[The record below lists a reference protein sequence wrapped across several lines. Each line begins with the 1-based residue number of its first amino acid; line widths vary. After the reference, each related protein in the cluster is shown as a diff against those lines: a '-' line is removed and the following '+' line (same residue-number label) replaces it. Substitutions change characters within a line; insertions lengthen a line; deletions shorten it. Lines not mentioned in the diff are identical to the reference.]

1 MTTPTPIRVKCP
13 KCGAVARG
21 NDSHLA
27 RDIKCPRCQEV
38 VRFVPVTDQP
48 SRPAHDP
55 ISQPQTP
62 PHSQPEPTSIFA
74 GTTFFFNNDGISQDS
89 EQHDTQVIPG
99 QEPPGHASSSIFQTN
114 EYSASI
120 FQFDNNQKIT
130 ASIAGGG
137 LLILGL
143 SPFFWWLKFGGGGIT
158 GLAGDGKILLAVT
171 VVAAAA
177 YTAVIVKRKWL
188 APVLLTVQ
196 AWGTIV
202 MFWMG
207 ALIWKVGSILN
218 SPDVED
224 NSFAVMSSAMISP
237 GAGLYLG
244 LIGGITVSAALGF
257 LAGRLLLAEGNLKLF
272 YTSQGIACALGIL
285 LAFLVGPDYTPTN
298 ESSVQNTEQSVDGE
312 WQETHN
318 VSDTQ
323 LDEMAARYQH
333 LTRERRR
340 STLETICQLGQ

>member
-74 GTTFFFNNDGISQDS
+74 GTTFFFNNDSISQDS
-89 EQHDTQVIPG
+89 EQHDTQVIPTG
-99 QEPPGHASSSIFQTN
+99 QEPPEHASSSIFQTN

-120 FQFDNNQKIT
+120 FQFDNHQKIT

-143 SPFFWWLKFGGGGIT
+143 SPFFWWLKFGGGGRT

-207 ALIWKVGSILN
+207 ALIWNNL
-218 SPDVED
+218 
-224 NSFAVMSSAMISP
+224 SSAMISP

-272 YTSQGIACALGIL
+272 YASQCIACAIGIL
-285 LAFLVGPDYTPTN
+285 LAFLVGPDDTPTN
-298 ESSVQNTEQSVDGE
+298 ENSAQNTEQSVDVE

-333 LTRERRR
+333 LARERRR